1 MLSYFICPNYKPG
14 HIFPPASLFV
24 VWWYFVIRLYNTVIV
39 IDIAITNCYMKSSKI
54 SIVIVDQQSHCLQ
67 QVHSNLLVRCQVPTK
82 IYPPYIKAS
91 LFILS
96 LSLFTMSS
104 VDKKIDH
111 IFVRNTFLFACDKRR
126 RFRSI
131 SVPEEITGYFA
142 RRQ

>member
-1 MLSYFICPNYKPG
+1 
-14 HIFPPASLFV
+14 
-24 VWWYFVIRLYNTVIV
+24 
-39 IDIAITNCYMKSSKI
+39 MKSSQI
-54 SIVIVDQQSHCLQ
+54 SIVIVDQQSHCQQ

-82 IYPPYIKAS
+82 IYPPDIKAS
-91 LFILS
+91 LYILS

-126 RFRSI
+126 RSRSI

>member
-1 MLSYFICPNYKPG
+1 M
-14 HIFPPASLFV
+14 
-24 VWWYFVIRLYNTVIV
+24 
-39 IDIAITNCYMKSSKI
+39 
-54 SIVIVDQQSHCLQ
+54 IVDQQGHCL
-67 QVHSNLLVRCQVPTK
+67 QVHSNLLFRCQVPTK
-82 IYPPYIKAS
+82 MYPPDIKAS

-104 VDKKIDH
+104 VDRKIEH

-126 RFRSI
+126 RSRSI